1 MRLYVERDRSLLD
14 PMIVIAAE
22 RGVTLRPDDYR
33 RALAWREALRAEH
46 AALAGQADG
55 FITLS
60 GPGIAPSGDDVGNPV
75 FNEPSSLLGVSAM
88 NLPLLALNG
97 MPLGVQL
104 LGYRD
109 RDYTL
114 TGHARWIA
122 DQVLDRP

>member
-1 MRLYVERDRSLLD
+1 
-14 PMIVIAAE
+14 
-22 RGVTLRPDDYR
+22 
-33 RALAWREALRAEH
+33 
-46 AALAGQADG
+46 
-55 FITLS
+55 
-60 GPGIAPSGDDVGNPV
+60 
-75 FNEPSSLLGVSAM
+75 M

-104 LGYRD
+104 LGYSD